1 MKLLSTY
8 VKSAFWRG
16 FLRQALFYVLS
27 LIAIIIAIPVLS
39 YYGKYAR
46 DGWWFVLG
54 LNLFLLG
61 YLLLFINSFIGVVK
75 PSYQVNKGSMLANG
89 LFVGGVILCWLIR
102 FYQVNYSH

>member
-8 VKSAFWRG
+8 VKSAFWWG
-16 FLRQALFYVLS
+16 FILQALFYVLS
-27 LIAIIIAIPVLS
+27 LIAIILAIPVLN
-39 YYGKYAR
+39 YRRPAR

-61 YLLLFINSFIGVVK
+61 YLLLFINSFIGVMK